1 MNKKKNNLGFY
12 YSLPINIWLIL
23 FFLIP
28 MLIILSYSFLKRG
41 TYGGVELELSFA
53 SFNIFIDKVFLKILL
68 NTIYISVLIT
78 FFTVSLAVPV
88 SYYIARS
95 KYKQELLFLI
105 IIPFWTNF
113 LVRIY
118 AWIALLGN
126 NGFINHVLIS
136 LGIIEQPIKMLY
148 NISTVVLISV
158 YTSLPFAILP
168 LYAVIEK
175 FDFTLLNA
183 ARDLGATN
191 FQAFKKV
198 FIPNIKSGIVTAII
212 FTLIPALGSYAVP
225 KLVGGTNS
233 LMLGNVI
240 TQHLTVTRNWPLAST
255 ISGALI
261 VITSLVVWIFT
272 KYEENNNK
280 ILEKAGDNNASK

>member
-1 MNKKKNNLGFY
+1 MKKNKLGFY
-12 YSLPINIWLIL
+12 YSLPITIWMVL

-28 MLIILSYSFLKRG
+28 ILIILSYSFLKKG
-41 TYGGVELELSFA
+41 TYGGVELELTFQTFS
-53 SFNIFIDKVFLKILL
+53 IFLDKVFLIILM
-68 NTIYISVLIT
+68 NTIYISILIT
-78 FFTVSLAVPV
+78 IFTVLLAIPV

-118 AWIALLGN
+118 SWIALLGN
-126 NGFINHVLIS
+126 NGFLNNILMNFK
-136 LGIIEQPIKMLY
+136 IIDQPIKMLY
-148 NISTVVLISV
+148 NTGAIVLISV

-168 LYAVIEK
+168 LYAVVEK
-175 FDFTLLNA
+175 FDFSLLDA

-191 FQAFKKV
+191 FQAFRKI
-198 FIPNIKSGIVTAII
+198 FIPGIKSGIVTAVI

-233 LMLGNVI
+233 IMLGNVI
-240 TQHLTVTRNWPLAST
+240 AQHLTVTRNWPLAST
-255 ISGALI
+255 ISGSLI
-261 VITSLVVWIFT
+261 VLTSLIVWIYT
-272 KYEENNNK
+272 KYETS
-280 ILEKAGDNNASK
+280 LEVGVAK

>member
-1 MNKKKNNLGFY
+1 MKKNKLGLY
-12 YSLPINIWLIL
+12 YSLPITIWMVL

-28 MLIILSYSFLKRG
+28 ILIILSYSFLKKG
-41 TYGGVELELSFA
+41 TYGGVELELSFQT
-53 SFNIFIDKVFLKILL
+53 FNIFTDKVFLIILV
-68 NTIYISVLIT
+68 NTIYISILIT
-78 FFTVSLAVPV
+78 IFTVLLAIPV

-118 AWIALLGN
+118 SWIALLGN
-126 NGFINHVLIS
+126 NGFLNNILMNFK
-136 LGIIEQPIKMLY
+136 IIDQPIKMLY
-148 NISTVVLISV
+148 NTSAIVLISV

-168 LYAVIEK
+168 LYAVVEK
-175 FDFTLLNA
+175 FDFSLLDA

-191 FQAFKKV
+191 FQAFRKI
-198 FIPNIKSGIVTAII
+198 FIPGIKSGIVTAVI

-233 LMLGNVI
+233 IMLGNVI
-240 TQHLTVTRNWPLAST
+240 AQHLTVTRNWPLAST

-261 VITSLVVWIFT
+261 VLTSLVVWIYT
-272 KYEENNNK
+272 KYETS
-280 ILEKAGDNNASK
+280 LEVGVTNE

>member
-1 MNKKKNNLGFY
+1 MKKNKLGFY

-23 FFLIP
+23 FFLLP
-28 MLIILSYSFLKRG
+28 MLIIISYSFLKKG
-41 TYGGVELELSFA
+41 TYGGVELELSFVT
-53 SFNIFIDKVFLKILL
+53 FNIFKDKIFLKILF

-78 FFTVSLAVPV
+78 IFTVLLAIPV

-95 KYKQELLFLI
+95 KHKQELLFLI

-118 AWIALLGN
+118 SWIALLGN
-126 NGFINHVLIS
+126 NGFLNHILMK
-136 LGIIEQPIKMLY
+136 LGVVDSPIKMLY
-148 NISTVVLISV
+148 NVPAVILISV

-168 LYAVIEK
+168 LYAVVEK
-175 FDFTLLNA
+175 FDFSLLNA

-191 FQAFKKV
+191 FQAFRKV
-198 FIPNIKSGIVTAII
+198 FIPNIKAGIITSII

-225 KLVGGTNS
+225 KIVGGTNS
-233 LMLGNVI
+233 IMLGNVI
-240 TQHLTVTRNWPLAST
+240 AQHLTVTRNWPLAST

-261 VITSLVVWIFT
+261 VITSIVVWVFT
-272 KYEENNNK
+272 KYESSMEEG
-280 ILEKAGDNNASK
+280 EKNER

>member
-1 MNKKKNNLGFY
+1 MKKNSKLGLG

-28 MLIILSYSFLKRG
+28 ILIILSYSFFKRG
-41 TYGGVELELSFA
+41 TYGGVEFKLSFET
-53 SFNIFIDKVFLKILL
+53 FNIFLDKVFIQILL
-68 NTIYISVLIT
+68 NTIYISILIT
-78 FFTVSLAVPV
+78 IFTVLLAIPI

-95 KYKQELLFLI
+95 KHKQELLFLI

-118 AWIALLGN
+118 SWIALLGN
-126 NGFINHVLIS
+126 NGFINYFLMKFH
-136 LGIIEQPIKMLY
+136 IIDEPA
-148 NISTVVLISV
+148 VVIISV

-168 LYAVIEK
+168 LYAVVEK
-175 FDFTLLNA
+175 FDFSLLDA
-183 ARDLGATN
+183 ARDLGATK
-191 FQAFKKV
+191 FQAFRKV
-198 FIPNIKSGIVTAII
+198 FIPSIKPGIVTSII

-240 TQHLTVTRNWPLAST
+240 AQHLTVTRNWPLAST

-261 VITSLVVWIFT
+261 VLTSIVVWIFS
-272 KYEENNNK
+272 KYEEKYNK
-280 ILEKAGDNNASK
+280 VGEKSV

>member
-1 MNKKKNNLGFY
+1 MKKNSKLGLS
-12 YSLPINIWLIL
+12 YSLPINIWLTV

-28 MLIILSYSFLKRG
+28 ILIILSYSFLKRG
-41 TYGGVELELSFA
+41 TYGGVEFKLSFETF
-53 SFNIFIDKVFLKILL
+53 SIFIDKVFLKILL
-68 NTIYISVLIT
+68 NTIYISILIT
-78 FFTVSLAVPV
+78 IFTILLAIPI

-95 KYKQELLFLI
+95 RYKQKLLFLI

-118 AWIALLGN
+118 SWIALLGN
-126 NGFINHVLIS
+126 NGFINHFLMKFH
-136 LGIIEQPIKMLY
+136 IINEPIKMLY
-148 NISTVVLISV
+148 NVSAVVIISV

-168 LYAVIEK
+168 LYAVVEK
-175 FDFTLLNA
+175 FDFSLLDA

-191 FQAFKKV
+191 FQAFRKV
-198 FIPNIKSGIVTAII
+198 FIPNIKAGIITSTI

-240 TQHLTVTRNWPLAST
+240 SQHLTVTRNWPLAST

-261 VITSLVVWIFT
+261 VLTSIVVWLFS
-272 KYEENNNK
+272 KYEEKENK
-280 ILEKAGDNNASK
+280 VGVK

>member
-1 MNKKKNNLGFY
+1 MKKNNQGFC
-12 YSLPINIWLIL
+12 YSLPINIWLSF
-23 FFLIP
+23 FFLLP
-28 MLIILSYSFLKRG
+28 MLVILSYSFLKKG
-41 TYGGVELELSFA
+41 TYGGVEAKLSFET
-53 SFNIFIDKVFLKILL
+53 FNIFTDKIFLTILL
-68 NTIYISVLIT
+68 NTIYISIIIT
-78 FFTVSLAVPV
+78 IFTVLLSIPV
-88 SYYIARS
+88 AYYIARS

-126 NGFINHVLIS
+126 NGFINHLLIS
-136 LGIIEQPIKMLY
+136 LKIINEPIKMLY
-148 NISTVVLISV
+148 NMPAVIIISV

-168 LYAVIEK
+168 LYAVVEK
-175 FDFTLLNA
+175 FDFSLLNA

-191 FQAFKKV
+191 FQAFRKV
-198 FIPNIKSGIVTAII
+198 FLPNIRSGIITSVI

-240 TQHLTVTRNWPLAST
+240 AQHLTITRNWPLAST

-261 VITSLVVWIFT
+261 VITSLVVWVFT
-272 KYEENNNK
+272 KYENK
-280 ILEKAGDNNASK
+280 TEKINMVGDVDA

>member
-1 MNKKKNNLGFY
+1 MNKKNKNNLGLY
-12 YSLPINIWLIL
+12 YSFPINIWLII

-41 TYGGVELELSFA
+41 TYGGIELELSFVT
-53 SFNIFIDKVFLKILL
+53 FNIFMDKVFLKILL
-68 NTIYISVLIT
+68 NTIYISILIT
-78 FFTVSLAVPV
+78 FFTVILAIPV

-95 KYKQELLFLI
+95 NYKQELLFLV

-126 NGFINHVLIS
+126 NGFINHTLMT

-148 NISTVVLISV
+148 NVSAVVIISV

-191 FQAFKKV
+191 FQAFRKI
-198 FIPNIKSGIVTAII
+198 FIPNIKSGIITAII

-233 LMLGNVI
+233 IMLGNVI
-240 TQHLTVTRNWPLAST
+240 TQHLTITRNWPLAST

-261 VITSLVVWIFT
+261 IITSIVVWAFT
-272 KYEENNNK
+272 KYEDTNNK
-280 ILEKAGDNNASK
+280 EYNKVGDKNV

>member
-1 MNKKKNNLGFY
+1 MKKNSKLGLS
-12 YSLPINIWLIL
+12 YSLPINIWLTV

-28 MLIILSYSFLKRG
+28 ILIILSYSFLKRG
-41 TYGGVELELSFA
+41 TYGGVEFKLSFETF
-53 SFNIFIDKVFLKILL
+53 SIFIDKVFLKILL
-68 NTIYISVLIT
+68 NTIYISILIT
-78 FFTVSLAVPV
+78 IFTILLAIPI

-95 KYKQELLFLI
+95 RYKQKLLFL

-118 AWIALLGN
+118 SWIALLGN
-126 NGFINHVLIS
+126 NGFINHFLMK
-136 LGIIEQPIKMLY
+136 LHIINEPIKMLY
-148 NISTVVLISV
+148 NVPAVVIISV

-168 LYAVIEK
+168 LYAVVEK
-175 FDFTLLNA
+175 FDFSLLDA

-191 FQAFKKV
+191 FQAFRKV
-198 FIPNIKSGIVTAII
+198 FIPNIKAGIVTSTI

-240 TQHLTVTRNWPLAST
+240 AQHLTVTRNWPLAST

-261 VITSLVVWIFT
+261 ILTSIVVWLFS
-272 KYEENNNK
+272 KYEEKENK
-280 ILEKAGDNNASK
+280 VGVK

>member
-1 MNKKKNNLGFY
+1 MKKKNNLGFY
-12 YSLPINIWLIL
+12 YSLPINIWLII

-28 MLIILSYSFLKRG
+28 MLIIISYSFLKRA
-41 TYGGVELELSFA
+41 TYGGVELELSFET
-53 SFNIFIDKVFLKILL
+53 FNIFLDKVFLKVLL
-68 NTIYISVLIT
+68 DTIYISILIT
-78 FFTVSLAVPV
+78 FFTVLLAVPV

-118 AWIALLGN
+118 SWIALLGN
-126 NGFINHVLIS
+126 NGFINHILIKI
-136 LGIIEQPIKMLY
+136 GIIENPIKLLY
-148 NISTVVLISV
+148 NMWAVVAISV

-175 FDFTLLNA
+175 FDFSLLDA

-191 FQAFKKV
+191 FQAFRKI
-198 FIPNIKSGIVTAII
+198 FLPCIKSGIMTAVI

-240 TQHLTVTRNWPLAST
+240 AQHLTVTRNWPLAST

-261 VITSLVVWIFT
+261 VITSIIVWIFT
-272 KYEENNNK
+272 KYETHTYQSGKNEKIGDEN
-280 ILEKAGDNNASK
+280 E